1 MATRHQS
8 RFASI
13 SLLYSQEMGAFSEE
27 FLDEFLAEQKIRNEQ
42 KNFTISLFEGV
53 LENQI
58 NIDNKL
64 NSFLNKWKLHQIG
77 AIERAILRLGAY
89 ELMFASTDAK
99 VIISEAV
106 ALANE
111 FSGESSAKLVNAV
124 LDKIAKNP
132 KILSDDEVEKLN
144 ENLKADD
151 EKNENFKSLLKVN
164 EAKKS
169 KISSKQKADKNQ
181 KNTKISNKK
190 FSKTNTLKNKSFK
203 NKTNIKRKRVKKETK

>member
-151 EKNENFKSLLKVN
+151 EKNENFKNSLEVN

-169 KISSKQKADKNQ
+169 KIPSKQKADKNQ

-190 FSKTNTLKNKSFK
+190 FSKTNAF
-203 NKTNIKRKRVKKETK
+203 IKRKRVKKETK

>member
-42 KNFTISLFEGV
+42 KNFTILLFEGV

-151 EKNENFKSLLKVN
+151 EKNENFKNPLEVN

-190 FSKTNTLKNKSFK
+190 FSKTNTF
-203 NKTNIKRKRVKKETK
+203 IKRKRVKKETK

>member
-151 EKNENFKSLLKVN
+151 EKNENFKNPLEVN

-169 KISSKQKADKNQ
+169 KISNKQKADKNQ

-190 FSKTNTLKNKSFK
+190 FSKTNAF
-203 NKTNIKRKRVKKETK
+203 IKRKRVKKETK